1 MTTAKLPKRL
11 GFFTRLLDLADPAER
26 YRLATAQII
35 HAERCGF
42 DSAWVAQHHFH
53 EDEGG
58 LPGPLVFLAQVA
70 AQTSRIRLGTAIVT
84 LPLELPIRVAED
96 AAVLELVS
104 GGRLEVGVGPGGNL
118 SAFEAFGLDSAER
131 GMLLAGHLQ
140 VLRDAWAGRPL
151 PGGDRL
157 YPATPHLVDRIW
169 QATFTVDGAR
179 RAGAAG
185 DGLMLSRAQPR
196 PAGAPD
202 LSLAEIQNPMIDAY
216 LAALPE
222 GREPR
227 ILASRTVFVAD
238 DRKEAMRFAEAGL
251 ERQRERLIRT
261 GRAAA
266 SGSVGDLIGA
276 FNVHLGTPD
285 DVIASLQA
293 DSALARSSDFTVQV
307 RGSFLTVQ
315 CGKERQGSQRPL
327 ATRGRLPEAEGPV
340 GLGGCAA
347 PCVRVTVDGTHHAGE
362 PTERTVPGVLH
373 RRQPLRVF
381 MGVLLRRVVATI
393 YCCHSTTTRR
403 RLIRRRPRSRL
414 LSSAASREQT

>member
-1 MTTAKLPKRL
+1 MTTAKQPRRL
-11 GFFTRLLDLADPAER
+11 GFFTRLLDQADPAER

-35 HAERCGF
+35 HAERFGF

-53 EDEGG
+53 EEEGG
-58 LPGPLVFLAQVA
+58 LPGPFVFLAQVA
-70 AQTSRIRLGTAIVT
+70 AQTSRIRLGTGIVT

-96 AAVLELVS
+96 AAVLDLMS

-131 GMLLAGHLQ
+131 GTLLAAHLQ

-151 PGGDRL
+151 LGGDRL
-157 YPATPHLVDRIW
+157 YPATPDLVERIW

-196 PAGAPD
+196 PANAPD

-293 DSALARSSDFTVQV
+293 DSALARATELTVQV
-307 RGSFLTVQ
+307 HSIDPPHPFILRSIELVAEVVAPALGW
-315 CGKERQGSQRPL
+315 
-327 ATRGRLPEAEGPV
+327 GRDN
-340 GLGGCAA
+340 AA
-347 PCVRVTVDGTHHAGE
+347 G
-362 PTERTVPGVLH
+362 
-373 RRQPLRVF
+373 F
-381 MGVLLRRVVATI
+381 RRVA
-393 YCCHSTTTRR
+393 
-403 RLIRRRPRSRL
+403 
-414 LSSAASREQT
+414 

>member
-1 MTTAKLPKRL
+1 MAGRSMTTATLPKRL
-11 GFFTRLLDLADPAER
+11 SFFTRLLDQADPAER
-26 YRLATAQII
+26 YRLATAQIV

-58 LPGPLVFLAQVA
+58 LPAPFVFLAQVS
-70 AQTSRIRLGTAIVT
+70 AQTSRIRLGTGIVT
-84 LPLELPIRVAED
+84 LPLELPVRVAED
-96 AAVLELVS
+96 AAVLDLMC
-104 GGRLEVGVGPGGNL
+104 GGRLEVGVGGGGNL
-118 SAFEAFGLDSAER
+118 SSYAAFGQDSAER
-131 GMLLAGHLQ
+131 GALLAGHLQ

-157 YPATPHLVDRIW
+157 YPANPQLVERIW
-169 QATFTVDGAR
+169 HATFTVDGAR

-196 PAGAPD
+196 PANAPD
-202 LSLAEIQNPMIDAY
+202 LSLADIQNPMIDTY

-222 GREPR
+222 GRQPR

-261 GRAAA
+261 GRGAA

-293 DSALARSSDFTVQV
+293 DSALGRSTDFTVQV
-307 RGSFLTVQ
+307 HSIDPPHPFILRSIELVAEVVAPALGW
-315 CGKERQGSQRPL
+315 ERDE
-327 ATRGRLPEAEGPV
+327 T
-340 GLGGCAA
+340 
-347 PCVRVTVDGTHHAGE
+347 AGI
-362 PTERTVPGVLH
+362 
-373 RRQPLRVF
+373 
-381 MGVLLRRVVATI
+381 RRVA
-393 YCCHSTTTRR
+393 
-403 RLIRRRPRSRL
+403 
-414 LSSAASREQT
+414 